1 MRTLI
6 LAGVLAFAASAS
18 HATPCD
24 DARRDFA
31 RAKKFGAYDFKC
43 VDRYDGTATSSW
55 CMSPEDFKKFREFEI
70 QRRKRK

>member
-6 LAGVLAFAASAS
+6 LEGVLALAASAS

-24 DARRDFA
+24 DARKDFK
-31 RAKKFGAYDFKC
+31 RAQAFGAHSFEC

-55 CMSPEDFKKFREFEI
+55 RMTPEDFKKFRDAEI
-70 QRRKRK
+70 KRRKRK

>member
-6 LAGVLAFAASAS
+6 LAGVLALAASAS

-24 DARRDFA
+24 DARKDFR
-31 RAKKFGAYDFKC
+31 RAQKFGAYDFRC

-55 CMSPEDFKKFREFEI
+55 RMSPEDFKAFRDAESK
-70 QRRKRK
+70 RRKRK

>member
-6 LAGVLAFAASAS
+6 LVVALGLLTNAA

-24 DARRDFA
+24 DARKDFA
-31 RAKKFGAYDFKC
+31 RAKKFGAYDFHC

-55 CMSPEDFKKFREFEI
+55 RMLPEDFKAFRAAER
-70 QRRKRK
+70 QRRKKK